1 MQKLQEKMSDARR
14 RGDIYESAALGNE
27 MQKMMKEKNINPFKN
42 IVPIMFQMPIFMSMF
57 IGLRGMAN
65 LPVES
70 MMSSGILWFHDLTV
84 PDPFYIL
91 PALTAATLFLQ
102 LKLGADG
109 MQSQGLGPVAKNI
122 IKIMPVGVFFFTMN
136 FPAVSRER
144 LNCNKSS
151 LNLWVTL
158 GGGG

>member
-1 MQKLQEKMSDARR
+1 
-14 RGDIYESAALGNE
+14 
-27 MQKMMKEKNINPFKN
+27 MQKMMKEKNINPLKN

-70 MMSSGILWFHDLTV
+70 MISGGIYWFHNLTV

-91 PALTAATLFLQ
+91 PALTASTLFLQ

-109 MQSQGLGPVAKNI
+109 MQTQGLGPVAKNV
-122 IKIMPVGVFFFTMN
+122 IKILPVGVFIFTMN
-136 FPAVSRER
+136 FPAVSF
-144 LNCNKSS
+144 
-151 LNLWVTL
+151 
-158 GGGG
+158 